1 METDTLYLYRN
12 TLTGEIPTTFG
23 NLDLFEF
30 QAYENRLTGEI
41 PEEFYNNRNLQLLRI
56 DFNSITGTISSSL
69 GNMADL
75 QDLRINENLLSG
87 PLPASIGNLNNLSKF
102 ESKCLSVSNFIIK
115 KNDLTFLSSSMGS
128 SYPLFRIE
136 VVLRVNDNSF
146 SEAIPDGFGSWGDL
160 DFADFSNNQF
170 TGSIPA
176 SIFDIP
182 TIRIL
187 YLSNNFISGPLPDN
201 YSDPPVL
208 RDLFINGNSI
218 TGQVPGIASGQLMQL
233 TEFLLQDNQFTGSM
247 PSSICNLRGI
257 GILDDLWAD
266 CSDNADFELEC
277 RAPQCCTLCFPS

>member
-1 METDTLYLYRN
+1 M
-12 TLTGEIPTTFG
+12 
-23 NLDLFEF
+23 
-30 QAYENRLTGEI
+30 TGEI
-41 PEEFYNNRNLQLLRI
+41 PEQFYNNRNLQLLRI

-87 PLPASIGNLNNLSKF
+87 PLPASIGNLNNLGKF
-102 ESKCLSVSNFIIK
+102 ESIRVSVFDLSIIT
-115 KNDLTFLSSSMGS
+115 KNDLTFLLSSMDLFC
-128 SYPLFRIE
+128 PLFGIE

-146 SEAIPDGFGSWGDL
+146 SEAIPDGFGSWGEL

-218 TGQVPGIASGQLMQL
+218 TGSVPDIETGQLMQL

-247 PSSICNLRGI
+247 PSSVCNLRGS

-277 RAPQCCTLCFPS
+277 KAPQCCTLCFPS